1 MQAKIN
7 FIGNTAVNDGAA
19 IYASDIAMCIFAPGL
34 ANSTQ
39 NTGEFD
45 YNRTIFQT
53 FNSPFSFW
61 YINSFSTIHRL
72 ALICSSF
79 IGTIK

>member
-1 MQAKIN
+1 MVN

-19 IYASDIAMCIFAPGL
+19 IYANDIAMCIFAPGL
-34 ANSTQ
+34 SITNDTQ
-39 NTGEFD
+39 NTGEFI

-53 FNSPFSFW
+53 CNSPFSFW
-61 YINSFSTIHRL
+61 YINSFSTIHWL

-79 IGTIK
+79 IGTIQ